1 MEIFVGENFVG
12 ALESEWSQDLDFAK
26 NTTTLFF
33 LYFFFVRDHCEQP
46 DRNKDLYEE
55 LRSDMHR
62 LNGKWT
68 AE

>member
-1 MEIFVGENFVG
+1 MEIFVRENFVG